1 MAAGMLILL
10 HAIAIALAPATA
22 APIPPQLRPLRL
34 ITESA
39 ASGVR
44 MSVLGLSA
52 TTCTATYALEVSS
65 GPAGNNRSVQR
76 GVARLAAG
84 VPAVVARVSLGGATT
99 WSARLAVGPCG
110 AAPGYSENARPE
122 PRI

>member
-1 MAAGMLILL
+1 MLIIL
-10 HAIAIALAPATA
+10 HALAIALASATA
-22 APIPPQLRPLRL
+22 APVPPRPRPLRL
-34 ITESA
+34 VTESA
-39 ASGVR
+39 GSDVR
-44 MSVLGLSA
+44 MRVLGLSA
-52 TTCTATYALEVSS
+52 TACAASYTLEVSS

-84 VPAVVARVSLGGATT
+84 VPAVVASVSLGGATT

-122 PRI
+122 PRT

>member
-1 MAAGMLILL
+1 MLILL

-65 GPAGNNRSVQR
+65 GPAGNRSVQR